1 MREETTGALVAR
13 LGEFDSVVE
22 VGIGNRP
29 DVAAALAD
37 VGVTVTATDL
47 RERPTPDGVRFVRDD
62 VTDPDQ
68 QVYADADAIYAL
80 SLPPELHR
88 PALDLA
94 LEVNASL
101 LFTTLGADPPTI
113 PVRRETL
120 PGETL
125 FVFESRNSGT

>member
-1 MREETTGALVAR
+1 MSQRV
-13 LGEFDSVVE
+13 
-22 VGIGNRP
+22 
-29 DVAAALAD
+29 
-37 VGVTVTATDL
+37 
-47 RERPTPDGVRFVRDD
+47 VRDD

-101 LFTTLGADPPTI
+101 LFTTLGGDPPAV
-113 PVRRETL
+113 PVEPETL
-120 PGETL
+120 PGTTL
-125 FVFESRNSGT
+125 FAAKPQRP